1 MTRHRAG
8 GPQAAS
14 SDPAV
19 KLDPPRR
26 AGPAVAEGAPSG
38 SSGGS
43 GVRRLAWWGLFVLV
57 GALLWVAYLRVSRT
71 VPVNSD
77 GASQALQAWDIL
89 HGNVLLR
96 GWWLSDVSFYT
107 TELPEYMLVEL
118 ARGLNA
124 DVMHVSASLSYALVV
139 LMAALLAK
147 GRATGRAAAAR
158 MLMAAGIVLAPQLGD
173 GADVL
178 LLNPDHVGTTVVMLA
193 ILVVLD
199 RADPGGA
206 ARQDSLARRARPWV
220 PPLIGLLLAWVLVA
234 DSIVLYI
241 GVIPLVVAC
250 GVRAFQEVVVRRR
263 PVAAAWFELSVAA
276 AAVAAVPVAVLTSV
290 LIHAYGGY
298 YAWSA
303 TTIIP
308 LGKVAGNV
316 PATIKGLAVLFG
328 CDFTGLTPGPGV
340 ALAILHLIGA
350 GLAAVA
356 VVLSMWRFFRETS
369 LVNRALTI
377 AVLLNLAGYM
387 IRNVE
392 VSPLFAHDMVAVLPF
407 SAVLAGRLLA
417 ERLTTVRLAPVML
430 AALLGYGLAL
440 AYDVAQPSV
449 PAQDSQL
456 TAWLG
461 QHHLSYGL
469 AGYWNAS
476 VVTLSSGAK
485 VQVRPVCYGSRH
497 FTMERWEARTS
508 WYNPRLH
515 RASFLVMGPVAHN
528 GGFSA
533 GGMGRLGNRDWAVC
547 VRPTYS
553 QVRASFGPPAH
564 SYRVDADTVL
574 VWNTNLLTRV
584 GPF

>member
-1 MTRHRAG
+1 MAQHRGSGRH
-8 GPQAAS
+8 AAS
-14 SDPAV
+14 TETAAV
-19 KLDPPRR
+19 LDAARQP
-26 AGPAVAEGAPSG
+26 GPAVADGGPSR
-38 SSGGS
+38 SRGGTA
-43 GVRRLAWWGLFVLV
+43 VRRLAWWGLFVLV
-57 GALLWVAYLRVSRT
+57 GVVLWAAYLRVSRT

-77 GASQALQAWDIL
+77 GASQALQAWDML
-89 HGNVLLR
+89 HGNPLLR
-96 GWWLSDVSFYT
+96 GWWVSDVSFYT

-147 GRATGRAAAAR
+147 GQATGRAAAAR

-173 GADVL
+173 GANVL
-178 LLNPDHVGTTVVMLA
+178 LLNPDHVGTTAVMLA
-193 ILVVLD
+193 IFVVFD
-199 RADPGGA
+199 RAG
-206 ARQDSLARRARPWV
+206 RRPWV
-220 PPLIGLLLAWVLVA
+220 PALIGLLLTWVLVA
-234 DSIVLYI
+234 DTIVLYI
-241 GVIPLVVAC
+241 GVLPLLVAC
-250 GVRAFQEVVVRRR
+250 GVRAFQELVVRRQ
-263 PVAAAWFELSVAA
+263 PFVAARFELAVGA
-276 AAVAAVPVAVLTSV
+276 AAVASVPVAALISV
-290 LIHAYGGY
+290 LIHAHGGY

-303 TTIIP
+303 TSIIP

-316 PATIKGLAVLFG
+316 PSTIEGLALLFG
-328 CDFTGLTPGPGV
+328 CNFAGLTPGVGLV
-340 ALAILHLIGA
+340 LAILHLIGA

-356 VVLSMWRFFRETS
+356 VVLSVWRFFRETS

-387 IRNVE
+387 VRNVE
-392 VSPLFAHDMVAVLPF
+392 VSPLFAHDMIAVMPF

-417 ERLTTVRLAPVML
+417 ERLTTERLATERLAARLVPVML

-440 AYDVAQPSV
+440 GYDVAQPSV

-461 QHHLSYGL
+461 QHHLGYGL

-485 VQVRPVCYGSRH
+485 VQVRPVCYAGRH

-508 WYNPRLH
+508 WYNPSLH
-515 RASFLVMGPVAHN
+515 RATFLVMDPNPHN
-528 GGFSA
+528 GGYSA
-533 GGMGRLGNRDWAVC
+533 GGMSRLGSRNWAIC

-553 QVRASFGPPAH
+553 QAIASFGKPAH
-564 SYRVDADTVL
+564 SYLVGRDTVL
-574 VWNTNLLTRV
+574 VWDKNLLTRV
-584 GPF
+584 GPY